1 MGGPG
6 AVERFLWH
14 SKRCVH
20 LNPGFQEATM
30 AHSHILLRAGIHPA
44 RPSIRRIGFADLKDA
59 LAKGL
64 DDFMAMPTHAM
75 FLCVI
80 YPIIGLVLA
89 RLAFGYSIL
98 PLLYPLASGFVLVG
112 PLAALGLYE
121 LSRRREG
128 GLPGA
133 AAHAFDVL
141 RSSSIGAIA
150 ALGVLL
156 LVIVAVW
163 LAIANAIYV
172 ADFGYA
178 PPASFASFV
187 RDVLTTP
194 AGWNLIVVG
203 NAVGFCFAVAV
214 LTISVVSFPLL
225 LDRDVGAAVALLT
238 SIRAVAE
245 NPLVMAAWGLIV
257 AVLLALGSLPF
268 FLGLTVVLP
277 VLGHATWH
285 LYRKVVE
292 PDTSPRPD
300 LRAEPPRRSA
310 ADFPSN
316 LFPWV
321 R

>member
-1 MGGPG
+1 
-6 AVERFLWH
+6 
-14 SKRCVH
+14 
-20 LNPGFQEATM
+20 
-30 AHSHILLRAGIHPA
+30 
-44 RPSIRRIGFADLKDA
+44 
-59 LAKGL
+59 
-64 DDFMAMPTHAM
+64 
-75 FLCVI
+75 
-80 YPIIGLVLA
+80 
-89 RLAFGYSIL
+89 
-98 PLLYPLASGFVLVG
+98 LLYPLVSAFVLVG

-121 LSRRREG
+121 LSRRREA

-133 AAHAFDVL
+133 ATHAFDVL
-141 RSSSIGAIA
+141 RSSSIGAIV
-150 ALGVLL
+150 ALGLL
-156 LVIVAVW
+156 LLLIVGVW

-178 PPASFASFV
+178 PPASFASFIHE
-187 RDVLTTP
+187 VLTTP

-203 NAVGFCFAVAV
+203 NAVGFCFAVIV
-214 LTISVVSFPLL
+214 LTISVVSFPML

-268 FLGLTVVLP
+268 FLGLMVVLP

-300 LRAEPPRRSA
+300 LRKERPRRSA
-310 ADFPSN
+310 ADFPAN
-316 LFPWV
+316 LFPWTH
-321 R
+321 